1 MKRLTAML
9 LGLALLCC
17 AALAGAEEAA
27 ELPYLETED
36 QDVYIGAKVLTE
48 ASYPQVVISP

>member
-1 MKRLTAML
+1 MELFGKLYRKETEKMKRLTAML

-36 QDVYIGAKVLTE
+36 QDV
-48 ASYPQVVISP
+48 

>member
-1 MKRLTAML
+1 ML

-36 QDVYIGAKVLTE
+36 QDV
-48 ASYPQVVISP
+48 